1 VTTIFW
7 NIFAT
12 GDQVLWLLL
21 IQKLHFYTLEAREIM
36 NLKIL
41 LWEMNGKN
49 YFLLV

>member
-21 IQKLHFYTLEAREIM
+21 IQKLPWVFTH
-36 NLKIL
+36 
-41 LWEMNGKN
+41 
-49 YFLLV
+49 